1 MNCQQINNI
10 PFSHIFSKIGVV
22 PSKQKDK
29 ATWYKSPFREEI
41 TASFKVNLK
50 TNTYYDFGEGIGG
63 TVVDFWCK
71 YKSCDVKTTIKEIS
85 SLFSFPKQTI
95 ITKPIVKRGSFKKSE
110 PKIVILEVKP
120 LFLYPL
126 KKYLTSRGL
135 SQRIYPYI
143 KEVNYENSAGRF
155 DAIGFKNDI
164 DGFELRSE
172 EYKGCSSKT
181 ITSLIKEDST
191 TLSVFEGF
199 IDFLSYLE
207 RTQTDESFLILNSLA
222 MSQKAKT
229 LFTKFEKVKLFLDND
244 SAGKTLTRELFSE
257 FSNVIDHS
265 STYGEYEDYNDF
277 HVSSL

>member
-1 MNCQQINNI
+1 MNCQRINNI
-10 PFSHIFSKIGVV
+10 PFSHIFSKIGIE
-22 PSKQKDK
+22 PTKQKNK
-29 ATWYKSPFREEI
+29 ATWYKSPFREER
-41 TASFKVNLK
+41 TASFKVNLE

-71 YKSCDVKTTIKEIS
+71 YKSCDVKTTIKEVS
-85 SLFSFPKQTI
+85 SLFSFPEQRI
-95 ITKPIVKRGSFKKSE
+95 ITKPIYKRGSFKKSE
-110 PKIVILEVKP
+110 SRIVIHEVKP
-120 LFLYPL
+120 LFSYPL

-135 SQRIYPYI
+135 SQRVYPYI

-155 DAIGFKNDI
+155 DAIGFKNDLE
-164 DGFELRSE
+164 GFELRNE
-172 EYKGCSSKT
+172 KYKGCSSKT

-244 SAGKTLTRELFSE
+244 SAGKTLTRELISE
-257 FSNVIDHS
+257 FSNVIDQS

>member
-1 MNCQQINNI
+1 MNCQRINNI
-10 PFSHIFSKIGVV
+10 PFSHIFSKIGIE
-22 PSKQKDK
+22 PTKQKNK

-85 SLFSFPKQTI
+85 SLFSFPEQRI
-95 ITKPIVKRGSFKKSE
+95 IAKPIVKRKSFKKSE
-110 PKIVILEVKP
+110 PKLAILEVKP

-135 SQRIYPYI
+135 SKRIYNYI
-143 KEVNYENSAGRF
+143 KEVHYENNNIKF
-155 DAIGFKNDI
+155 YAIGFKNDL
-164 DGFELRSE
+164 DGYELRS
-172 EYKGCSSKT
+172 KDFKACSSKT
-181 ITSLIKEDST
+181 ITSIIKEGST

-207 RTQTDESFLILNSLA
+207 REKADESFLVLNSLS
-222 MSQKAKT
+222 MIQKAK
-229 LFTKFEKVKLFLDND
+229 LYFTEFEKVKLFLDND
-244 SAGKTLTRELFSE
+244 SAGRRVTKKLTSE
-257 FSNVIDHS
+257 FSNIIDQS
-265 STYGEYEDYNDF
+265 FTYSEYEDYNDF
-277 HVSSL
+277 HVNSL

>member
-1 MNCQQINNI
+1 MNCQRINNI
-10 PFSHIFSKIGVV
+10 PFSHIFSKIGIE
-22 PSKQKDK
+22 PTKQKNK
-29 ATWYKSPFREEI
+29 ASWYKSPFREER
-41 TASFKVNLK
+41 TASFKVNLE

-71 YKSCDVKTTIKEIS
+71 YKSCDVKTTIKEVS
-85 SLFSFPKQTI
+85 SLFSFSEQKMI
-95 ITKPIVKRGSFKKSE
+95 AKPIFKRGSFKKSE
-110 PKIVILEVKP
+110 SRIVIHEVKP
-120 LFLYPL
+120 LFAYPL

-135 SQRIYPYI
+135 SQRVYPYI

-207 RTQTDESFLILNSLA
+207 RTQKDESFLILNSLA

-244 SAGKTLTRELFSE
+244 SAGKTLTRELLSE
-257 FSNVIDHS
+257 FSNVIDQS

>member
-1 MNCQQINNI
+1 MNCQRINNI
-10 PFSHIFSKIGVV
+10 PFSHIFSKIGIE
-22 PSKQKDK
+22 PTKQKNK
-29 ATWYKSPFREEI
+29 ATWYKSPFREER
-41 TASFKVNLK
+41 TASFKVNLE
-50 TNTYYDFGEGIGG
+50 TNRYYDFGEGIGG

-71 YKSCDVKTTIKEIS
+71 YKSCDVKTTIKEVS
-85 SLFSFPKQTI
+85 SLFSFPEQRI
-95 ITKPIVKRGSFKKSE
+95 ITKPIFKRGSFKKSE
-110 PKIVILEVKP
+110 SRIVIHEVKP
-120 LFLYPL
+120 LFSYPL

-135 SQRIYPYI
+135 SQRVYPYI

-155 DAIGFKNDI
+155 DAIGFKNDLE
-164 DGFELRSE
+164 GFELRNE
-172 EYKGCSSKT
+172 KYKGCSSKT

-244 SAGKTLTRELFSE
+244 SAGKTLTRELLSE
-257 FSNVIDHS
+257 FSNVIDQS

>member
-1 MNCQQINNI
+1 MNCQRINNI
-10 PFSHIFSKIGVV
+10 PFSHIFSKIGIE
-22 PSKQKDK
+22 PTKQKNK
-29 ATWYKSPFREEI
+29 ASWYKSPFREER
-41 TASFKVNLK
+41 TASFKVNLE

-71 YKSCDVKTTIKEIS
+71 YKSCDVKTTIKEVS
-85 SLFSFPKQTI
+85 SLFSFPEQRI
-95 ITKPIVKRGSFKKSE
+95 ITKPIFKRGSFKKSE
-110 PKIVILEVKP
+110 SRIVIHEVKP
-120 LFLYPL
+120 LFSYPL

-135 SQRIYPYI
+135 SQRVYPYI

-155 DAIGFKNDI
+155 DAIGFKNDLE
-164 DGFELRSE
+164 GFELRNE
-172 EYKGCSSKT
+172 KYKGCSSKT

-244 SAGKTLTRELFSE
+244 SAGKTLTRELLSE
-257 FSNVIDHS
+257 FSNVIDQS

-277 HVSSL
+277 HLSSL

>member
-1 MNCQQINNI
+1 MNCQRINNI
-10 PFSHIFSKIGVV
+10 PFSHIFSKIGIK
-22 PSKQKDK
+22 PTKHKNK
-29 ATWYKSPFREEI
+29 ATWYKSPFREER
-41 TASFKVNLK
+41 TASFKVNLE
-50 TNTYYDFGEGIGG
+50 TNRYYDFGEGIGG

-71 YKSCDVKTTIKEIS
+71 YKSCDVKTTIKEVS
-85 SLFSFPKQTI
+85 SLFSFSEQKM
-95 ITKPIVKRGSFKKSE
+95 ITKPIFKRGSFKKSE
-110 PKIVILEVKP
+110 SRIVIHEVKP
-120 LFLYPL
+120 LFSYTL

-135 SQRIYPYI
+135 SQRVYPYI
-143 KEVNYENSAGRF
+143 KEVNYENSAGMF
-155 DAIGFKNDI
+155 DAIGFKNDLE
-164 DGFELRSE
+164 GFELRNE
-172 EYKGCSSKT
+172 KYKGCSSKT

-244 SAGKTLTRELFSE
+244 SAGKTLTRELLSE
-257 FSNVIDHS
+257 FSNVIDQS

>member
-1 MNCQQINNI
+1 MNCQRINNI
-10 PFSHIFSKIGVV
+10 PFSHIFSKIGIE
-22 PSKQKDK
+22 PTKQKNK
-29 ATWYKSPFREEI
+29 ATWYKSPFREER
-41 TASFKVNLK
+41 TASFKVNLE
-50 TNTYYDFGEGIGG
+50 TNRYYDFGEGIGG

-71 YKSCDVKTTIKEIS
+71 YKSCDVKTTIKEVS
-85 SLFSFPKQTI
+85 SLFSFSEQKM
-95 ITKPIVKRGSFKKSE
+95 ITKPIFKRGSFKKSE
-110 PKIVILEVKP
+110 PRIVIHEVKP
-120 LFLYPL
+120 LFAYPL
-126 KKYLTSRGL
+126 KKYLTGRGL

-155 DAIGFKNDI
+155 DAIGFKNDLE
-164 DGFELRSE
+164 GFELRNE
-172 EYKGCSSKT
+172 KYKGCSSKT

-257 FSNVIDHS
+257 FSNVIDQS

>member
-1 MNCQQINNI
+1 MNCQRINNI
-10 PFSHIFSKIGVV
+10 PFSHIFSKIGIE
-22 PSKQKDK
+22 PTKQKIK
-29 ATWYKSPFREEI
+29 ATWYKSPFREER
-41 TASFKVNLK
+41 TASFKVNLE
-50 TNTYYDFGEGIGG
+50 TNRYYDFGEGIGG

-71 YKSCDVKTTIKEIS
+71 YKSCDVKTTIKEVS
-85 SLFSFPKQTI
+85 SLFSFSEQKM
-95 ITKPIVKRGSFKKSE
+95 ITKPIFKRGSFKKSD
-110 PKIVILEVKP
+110 PRIVIHEVKP
-120 LFLYPL
+120 LFAYPL

-155 DAIGFKNDI
+155 DAIGFKNDL
-164 DGFELRSE
+164 DGFELRNE
-172 EYKGCSSKT
+172 KYKGCSSKT

-207 RTQTDESFLILNSLA
+207 RTQADESFLVLNSLA
-222 MSQKAKT
+222 MSKKAKT

-244 SAGKTLTRELFSE
+244 SAGKTLTRELISE
-257 FSNVIDHS
+257 FSNVIDQS